1 MIAHAFKLDRFEPER
16 IVTSNW
22 VGPKTLAAVRF
33 IETLYVWIVIV
44 AVWISYDTAADYLKY
59 FTNLTY
65 FGLSVYLLCTS
76 LWTIGYLRQPASS
89 RGDWINTKAGGWLG
103 YLHWLLYSTVIC
115 FHIVVPIVFWT
126 LLSDGPIPTALGR
139 WRNYSVHLLDGV
151 LAISELVLNRHFLQ
165 PIHSLFVAGV
175 MLFYMFLTF
184 VVHKTQG
191 TWVYP
196 FLNWDQG
203 PKAAIYYI
211 GLCVGLFVVFFLLLL
226 VHKYRNKWLAN
237 CAAKVNPELS
247 HHEASHMA
255 KVEGDVEAGMTEK
268 HEL

>member
-16 IVTSNW
+16 MVTSNW
-22 VGPKTLAAVRF
+22 VGPKILAGVRF
-33 IETLYVWIVIV
+33 VETLYVWIVIISV
-44 AVWISYDTAADYLKY
+44 WASSATAVDYLKY

-65 FGLSVYLLCTS
+65 CGLAVYLLCTS
-76 LWTIGYLRQPASS
+76 LWTIGYLRQPSS
-89 RGDWINTKAGGWLG
+89 ERSDWITSKAGGWLG
-103 YLHWLLYSTVIC
+103 YLHWLLYSTVIT

-126 LLSDGPIPTALGR
+126 LLSTGTPTTALGR
-139 WRNYSVHLLDGV
+139 WHNYSVHLLDGV
-151 LAISELVLNRHFLQ
+151 LAISELVFNRHFLQ

-211 GLCVGLFVVFFLLLL
+211 GICIGL
-226 VHKYRNKWLAN
+226 
-237 CAAKVNPELS
+237 
-247 HHEASHMA
+247 
-255 KVEGDVEAGMTEK
+255 
-268 HEL
+268 